1 MYYVQKKERQKKKTK
16 KKKKEKENV
25 RGLHHSEN
33 KVWKGST
40 NLKRKKMSKY

>member
-1 MYYVQKKERQKKKTK
+1 MFRRKKDKKKKTK

-40 NLKRKKMSKY
+40 NLKRKKMSTY